1 MKALVDFKNQ
11 KSKLVVVNSSYSRGG
26 IHYYNL
32 TLNSLDTF
40 LDFKAG
46 ETKLFNEFEI
56 AKLTY
61 IMS

>member
-32 TLNSLDTF
+32 TLNALDTF
-40 LDFKAG
+40 IDFKAG
-46 ETKLFNEFEI
+46 ETKLFTGDEI
-56 AKLTY
+56 EKLTY
-61 IMS
+61 TMS